1 MQFAVKNRQSN
12 LEDPFKFCPVC
23 GKAIYHY
30 KHIAK
35 CAEEKGLD
43 GGKAEAF
50 SRGCFKSGMRGP
62 LPLSVKDELYAAALE
77 SKEAFFTSLDHLF
90 KQTGVGLDSAANS
103 Q

>member
-1 MQFAVKNRQSN
+1 M
-12 LEDPFKFCPVC
+12 
-23 GKAIYHY
+23 
-30 KHIAK
+30 
-35 CAEEKGLD
+35 D

-103 Q
+103 QPLYDMDRLFEPAEVCRLNSSSYTTNALNDLTRAFSP